1 MLTSASLSAAA
12 DWHAYDGSI
21 SAGWAAQAQAGDK
34 GPSLR
39 GVSAL
44 GGQGRLAQCRSH
56 VPVL

>member
-1 MLTSASLSAAA
+1 MLMSANLSAAA

-21 SAGWAAQAQAGDK
+21 GAGWAAQAQAGDK
-34 GPSLR
+34 GPSLW

-44 GGQGRLAQCRSH
+44 GSQGRLAQCRSH